1 MTQDPPDPSLRGL
14 RLFAHPLRLRLLS
27 LLTGTAMSAAEA
39 ARELGETQAN
49 VSYHMRR
56 LHQGGLLELAEEVS
70 VSGGRARRYRHNA
83 DSGPAATAGAPPAT
97 RAEHR
102 LLVEALAAELHRRTD
117 RRSTGVPGH
126 FTDAEV
132 WIDASAWADLR
143 AAFDAVGT
151 RVHQAARPPRTPGT
165 VHLSASLLLF
175 QLAESAEEGDDPG
188 APGAGPPGSE
198 DAP

>member
-1 MTQDPPDPSLRGL
+1 M

-27 LLTGTAMSAAEA
+27 LLTGGAMSAAEA

-70 VSGGRARRYRHNA
+70 VSGGRARRYRHNP
-83 DSGPAATAGAPPAT
+83 DSGPAATAAAPPAT
-97 RAEHR
+97 RDEHR

-117 RRSTGVPGH
+117 RRRTEVPGH

-132 WIDASAWADLR
+132 WIPAEEWAALR
-143 AAFDAVGT
+143 AAFDALGA
-151 RVHQAARPPRTPGT
+151 RVHGCALPPRSPGA

-175 QLAESAEEGDDPG
+175 QMAGSDGAADGTADRAGDSAT
-188 APGAGPPGSE
+188 GPSGGE